1 MASLSHLKLI
11 QGPWYPHDFFYG
23 KYLNI
28 LHVKHKLWLYSV
40 HSNGDHLIFCK
51 QQITFSVSMGS
62 KLLLQFITVTWVY
75 TYIQQQFSSNCS
87 PFRNHALKRR
97 IEFAIC
103 YIFNVSRLVKGL
115 IWILVKLVHATEF
128 ECSKL
133 NARVWKHSPHAY
145 NHVNLVSKKSEAGKQ
160 MWGTGSQAF

>member
-1 MASLSHLKLI
+1 ML
-11 QGPWYPHDFFYG
+11 
-23 KYLNI
+23 
-28 LHVKHKLWLYSV
+28 KHKLWLYSV
-40 HSNGDHLIFCK
+40 HSNGDQIIFCK

-75 TYIQQQFSSNCS
+75 TYIQQQFSSNYS
-87 PFRNHALKRR
+87 PLRNHALKRR

-103 YIFNVSRLVKGL
+103 YIFNVSCLVKGL

-145 NHVNLVSKKSEAGKQ
+145 NHVNLVSKNKVKQ
-160 MWGTGSQAF
+160 VNKCEERVVKHFNNTQKVSQPKLQYVYLE